1 MFQQRNELKS
11 VLLFPPIPSRLRFLI
26 HQTTGNLPDL
36 STFSVGEGC
45 ARRVV
50 VCYSD
55 LRLPEEDHRYTES
68 SFHERA
74 HGRGREMEDECN
86 RRRARRPEK
95 AIYVPLARRHKVNL
109 EESSEDSSSDVAK
122 EALASSQE
130 AEVGSTDQSLA
141 DQKFVTLSRS
151 GPSPW
156 PPAWDQTVSFFTSLT
171 LDDQADEYCAN
182 NMTLP
187 TDATLQL
194 QPFDESLLSE
204 IKAKLKC
211 DDITILNTCND
222 FPAYANIWL
231 DPEEFGH
238 VIEIYNFPAFFKTD
252 DLLDAFADY
261 SEGGIKIKWVD
272 NTHALGIFSSQ
283 AAATQALSLKHPIL
297 KTRVLQEGSQKAK
310 WKAARRAEFIQPVK
324 ERPRTDTEVARRMVT
339 RALGLSLKK

>member
-1 MFQQRNELKS
+1 MS
-11 VLLFPPIPSRLRFLI
+11 
-26 HQTTGNLPDL
+26 HHCG
-36 STFSVGEGC
+36 
-45 ARRVV
+45 A
-50 VCYSD
+50 SD
-55 LRLPEEDHRYTES
+55 RLPEEDHRYTES

-204 IKAKLKC
+204 
-211 DDITILNTCND
+211 
-222 FPAYANIWL
+222 
-231 DPEEFGH
+231 
-238 VIEIYNFPAFFKTD
+238 
-252 DLLDAFADY
+252 
-261 SEGGIKIKWVD
+261 
-272 NTHALGIFSSQ
+272 
-283 AAATQALSLKHPIL
+283 
-297 KTRVLQEGSQKAK
+297 VL
-310 WKAARRAEFIQPVK
+310 
-324 ERPRTDTEVARRMVT
+324 
-339 RALGLSLKK
+339 